1 MYHAFTPFLR
11 RRLHVPA
18 PVVLVLILVCTALA
32 QGSALAQTSP
42 DIVGLRFGMD
52 DAQATAALKA
62 HVPTATL
69 TRTSGIYRY
78 RDGVNQHETPP
89 YPKAISARVQ
99 DPSEDIV
106 VLFSS
111 APGPQR
117 VIGVM
122 RTVSLK
128 NPPTHAQLLQ
138 QLTQKYGTPTVQN
151 RGPGAG
157 AALQTRLAWGEP
169 GKPTCWRTLPN
180 ATAFPTA
187 SANAG
192 NELVGALRHAQKKG
206 VAPADITQCGYVVGA
221 TVIGDP
227 AHRLQIEMSDL
238 GAWAASDLQAQQWV
252 GDLQKKAE
260 QARLAKGSGP
270 RL

>member
-1 MYHAFTPFLR
+1 MLLAS
-11 RRLHVPA
+11 A
-18 PVVLVLILVCTALA
+18 ALSNGA
-32 QGSALAQTSP
+32 AHAQTGP

-52 DAQATAALKA
+52 EAQATAALKA
-62 HVPTATL
+62 HLPAATL
-69 TRTSGIYRY
+69 IKTNGIYRY

-89 YPKAISARVQ
+89 YPKAITARGQ
-99 DPSEDIV
+99 DPAEDIV

-117 VIGVM
+117 LISVM
-122 RTVSLK
+122 RTISLK

-151 RGPGAG
+151 RGPGSG

-169 GKPTCWRTLPN
+169 AKPTCWRTLPN
-180 ATAFPTA
+180 ATAFPAA

-192 NELVGALRHAQKKG
+192 NELVGSLRAAQKKG

-221 TVIGDP
+221 TVMGDP
-227 AHRLQIEMSDL
+227 VHRLQIEMSDL

-252 GDLQKKAE
+252 AELQKKAE
-260 QARLAKGSGP
+260 QSRLAKGSGP
-270 RL
+270 KL